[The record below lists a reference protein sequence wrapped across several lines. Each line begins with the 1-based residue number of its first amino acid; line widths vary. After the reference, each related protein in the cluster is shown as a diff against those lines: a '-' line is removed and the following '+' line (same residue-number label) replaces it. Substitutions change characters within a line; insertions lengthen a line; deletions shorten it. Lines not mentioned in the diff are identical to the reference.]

1 MDNKT
6 SPSPIESARA
16 LIKQLQAQHPVFRD
30 ALPLAI
36 GIDKQILARQP
47 DVDRKTLRVAL
58 GLHTHSTRYLK
69 TLEKATHR
77 IDLDG
82 AAGDEISEEH
92 RKHAAEML
100 RERYRKEAEVRKARK
115 QAEIAAAAEEAR
127 ARKLDQLV
135 AKFSKSR

>member
-16 LIKQLQAQHPVFRD
+16 LIKQLQVQHPVFRD

-82 AAGDEISEEH
+82 VAGDEISEEH

-135 AKFSKSR
+135 AKFSKNR

>member
-16 LIKQLQAQHPVFRD
+16 LIKQLQVQHPVFRD

-58 GLHTHSTRYLK
+58 GLHIIRRVT
-69 TLEKATHR
+69 
-77 IDLDG
+77 
-82 AAGDEISEEH
+82 
-92 RKHAAEML
+92 
-100 RERYRKEAEVRKARK
+100 
-115 QAEIAAAAEEAR
+115 
-127 ARKLDQLV
+127 
-135 AKFSKSR
+135 

>member
-1 MDNKT
+1 M
-6 SPSPIESARA
+6 
-16 LIKQLQAQHPVFRD
+16 
-30 ALPLAI
+30 
-36 GIDKQILARQP
+36 
-47 DVDRKTLRVAL
+47 AL

-82 AAGDEISEEH
+82 VASDEISEEH

-100 RERYRKEAEVRKARK
+100 RERYRKEAEARKARK

>member
-6 SPSPIESARA
+6 SPSPIESART
-16 LIKQLQAQHPVFRD
+16 LIKHLQAQHPAFRD
-30 ALPLAI
+30 GLPLAI

-47 DVDRKTLRVAL
+47 DIDRKTLRVAL

-69 TLEKATHR
+69 TFEKATHR
-77 IDLDG
+77 VDLDG
-82 AAGDEISEEH
+82 TQGDEIAEEH
-92 RKHAAEML
+92 RKHASEML
-100 RERYRKEAEVRKARK
+100 RERYRKEVEARKARK

-127 ARKLDQLV
+127 VRKLDQLV